1 MLQFEIEQCFKVYF
15 HKKWK
20 IWAIMAGL
28 MTNLKHVPV
37 LDFYF
42 EVPKAQK
49 YNLFKFI
56 YNTCLKTQ

>member
-1 MLQFEIEQCFKVYF
+1 
-15 HKKWK
+15 
-20 IWAIMAGL
+20 MAGL
-28 MTNLKHVPV
+28 MTNLKHVLVV

-42 EVPKAQK
+42 EVPTAQK